1 MNDIMASS
9 DLSSLGNFAALTG
22 TSTSW
27 VSQGTVTIRPAL
39 PFSMQRSVWCG
50 SVIQFSGCFLWFH
63 LS

>member
-27 VSQGTVTIRPAL
+27 VSVSQGTVTIRVLLFHSECNAL
-39 PFSMQRSVWCG
+39 FGVVQ
-50 SVIQFSGCFLWFH
+50 
-63 LS
+63 